1 MIDVKFSAKS
11 AAPIMDT
18 NTYERGLRSMDEM
31 KIESKF
37 MTGIASRL
45 IKKAVC
51 NKLGCNMDIQLNGF
65 RTTVLDDKTHVHL
78 DVDLELTKDELNK
91 LMKSIDI

>member
-1 MIDVKFSAKS
+1 
-11 AAPIMDT
+11 
-18 NTYERGLRSMDEM
+18 M

-37 MTGIASRL
+37 MTGIVSRF

-65 RTTVLDDKTHVHL
+65 RTTVLEDSKTHVHL

-91 LMKSIDI
+91 LMKNIGL

>member
-1 MIDVKFSAKS
+1 
-11 AAPIMDT
+11 
-18 NTYERGLRSMDEM
+18 M

-37 MTGIASRL
+37 MTGIASRF

-51 NKLGCNMDIQLNGF
+51 NKLGCDMDIQLNGF

-78 DVDLELTKDELNK
+78 DIDLELTKDGLNK
-91 LMKSIDI
+91 LMKSIGLWGQGRITAAFALFADFANRIMERQLAQW